1 MWQSNWETNTTGKMP
16 FRTNSAFGWRNPTV
30 EHNLNEPLAYINSNM
45 SLYKFNLLS
54 IPISQETLDIRYFLF
69 DCMRSNNYRPLSAVL
84 ENNFIKKSISNDD
97 AAAAAA
103 KPEINNKN

>member
-1 MWQSNWETNTTGKMP
+1 MWQSNWETNITGKMP
-16 FRTNSAFGWRNPTV
+16 FRTNSAFSWRNPAV

-69 DCMRSNNYRPLSAVL
+69 DCMRSIKSSML
-84 ENNFIKKSISNDD
+84 ENNLFKKSIPNDD
-97 AAAAAA
+97 
-103 KPEINNKN
+103 KFSNK